1 MQIDHLS
8 TNLDLLRQQV
18 HTTNLRSTDLQK
30 LKEKTTR
37 LMHQLEVLQVLAKT
51 AELLQDA
58 NSNEE
63 GNAKRFAPSKSRMQ
77 KMIRAAHDTGT
88 EPIPERLRTLSL
100 LDIETFLFL
109 AASYTPL
116 GIMRLD
122 QNAFDC
128 LVELAP
134 SYIQRWLSPGWL
146 HRTEFQLAVTSGAGK
161 GSDFKRS
168 MSHYSVH

>member
-8 TNLDLLRQQV
+8 RNLDLLEQQV
-18 HTTNLRSTDLQK
+18 QTTNLHSTDLQK
-30 LKEKTTR
+30 LKEKATR

-58 NSNEE
+58 NSDEE
-63 GNAKRFAPSKSRMQ
+63 GNAKRFAPAKSRMQ
-77 KMIRAAHDTGT
+77 KMIRAAHNTGT
-88 EPIPERLRTLSL
+88 DPIPERLRSLSL

-116 GIMRLD
+116 GIGRLD
-122 QNAFDC
+122 KNAFDC

-134 SYIQRWLSPGWL
+134 SYVQRRLSPGWL

-168 MSHYSVH
+168 MSHYSLH